1 MTNEENNDDFKAT
14 ANATGDGSSTVTPSP
29 LASMRQYCLTCCNG
43 SAHEVSLCPATSC
56 SLWVYRFGRKPTAA
70 MLAGADDCLMYPV
83 EDGTTIAE
91 FFEGGGTV
99 LRAIRRHCIDC
110 SGDSKSAVRDCRE
123 TSCDMHRFRNGTNPN
138 RTLGPKQREI
148 AAARLKANVER
159 AKAAKVAGGQ
169 NSPTHVGKKP

>member
-110 SGDSKSAVRDCRE
+110 SGDLQVGRAGLPGDVLRHAPLQERDESRIALWAPSSARSR
-123 TSCDMHRFRNGTNPN
+123 R
-138 RTLGPKQREI
+138 
-148 AAARLKANVER
+148 R
-159 AKAAKVAGGQ
+159 A
-169 NSPTHVGKKP
+169 